1 MKGEVL
7 RFLNNN
13 WVDGLSPVLRVV
25 AWLGMTLGIV
35 LVVDLAL
42 LIARSPIFTLQGTV
56 GFVFLGTAIGYA
68 GSVYRNRHN
77 KNK

>member
-7 RFLNNN
+7 RFLSNN
-13 WVDGLSPVLRVV
+13 WIDNLSPVVRLV
-25 AWLGMTLGIV
+25 AWIGVTLAIV
-35 LVVDLAL
+35 LVADLAL

-68 GSVYRNRHN
+68 GSAYRNRHN